1 MIDAGKRGF
10 SWLRIVLLR
19 LGDSRSASDD
29 SFYGEY
35 LLKQDV
41 DDSLHDHPL
50 KTTIYLVGEDGVL
63 LGKTATRSPSQTAE
77 SLRPTYD

>member
-1 MIDAGKRGF
+1 MEASTIFRWEGFYHSKRNMSRMIDVGKRGF

-41 DDSLHDHPL
+41 DDSLH
-50 KTTIYLVGEDGVL
+50 G
-63 LGKTATRSPSQTAE
+63 PSTQN
-77 SLRPTYD
+77 R